1 MFSPAEYELAS
12 RVLGLPVP
20 ENEAERAAAAPMVAR
35 VLRDFGRGMAGPMPG
50 MEAQGMQN
58 TGATHSLNG
67 YPNNNQPMPR
77 QVLASRLRTDSEPDL
92 DPEIATIMGLLGD
105 NPEAIMAFM
114 QILEYLCNNR
124 EEHMDEL
131 SSQRPAEYDTPN
143 LGANYSMLNAP
154 SSNMIP
160 PSVEFQQL
168 S

>member
-1 MFSPAEYELAS
+1 MFSPAEYELAA

-20 ENEAERAAAAPMVAR
+20 ENEAERAAAAPMVAK
-35 VLRDFGRGMAGPMPG
+35 VLRDFGRGFGGPRPG

-77 QVLASRLRTDSEPDL
+77 QVLASRLRTDSEPAV
-92 DPEIATIMGLLGD
+92 DPEIAQIMELLGD
-105 NPEAIMAFM
+105 NPEAIAAFM
-114 QILEYLCNNR
+114 QLLQYLATAQD
-124 EEHMDEL
+124 EHMDLL

-143 LGANYSMLNAP
+143 MGDNYSMLNAP
-154 SSNMIP
+154 ASNMIP
-160 PSVEFQQL
+160 PSQEFQYL